1 LRLAKLVQAWSKPGE
16 SAELLGAELAIS
28 LEWIPVATYMC
39 ISTNR
44 NMRSCF
50 LLKTILVSMA
60 FVTVLKVCHAQD
72 KTGQKHAVR
81 QPDMTSGRETFQ
93 KYCAP
98 CHGIAG
104 EGNGPAA
111 FALTPAPADLT
122 TLSRRHEGKFPSGYV
137 GALLVF
143 GRNVTAHGSDDMPVW
158 GSRFKTLDPAHDPTG
173 QQHVDDVVAY
183 IASLQVK

>member
-1 LRLAKLVQAWSKPGE
+1 
-16 SAELLGAELAIS
+16 
-28 LEWIPVATYMC
+28 
-39 ISTNR
+39 
-44 NMRSCF
+44 MRSCF

-81 QPDMTSGRETFQ
+81 QSDMTSGRETFQ

-158 GSRFKTLDPAHDPTG
+158 DPVLRRLIQLTIRLDSNTSTMWLPTSHLFK
-173 QQHVDDVVAY
+173 
-183 IASLQVK
+183 